1 MSVANLA
8 VSAVNEEI
16 SEMEE
21 PILRPL
27 FEAFFTAFP
36 TGFFLQILNGFAEL
50 INLFF
55 GLFGI
60 QSNVSGF

>member
-1 MSVANLA
+1 
-8 VSAVNEEI
+8 
-16 SEMEE
+16 MEQ

-27 FEAFFTAFP
+27 FEASFTAFP
-36 TGFFLQILNGFAEL
+36 TGFFLQMLEGIAGL

>member
-1 MSVANLA
+1 
-8 VSAVNEEI
+8 
-16 SEMEE
+16 MEE

-36 TGFFLQILNGFAEL
+36 TGFFLQFLNGFAGL